1 MYLRLHEV
9 YLVED
14 KTKVQAT
21 DPNIYRIAY
30 GGDVAL
36 TTDATYPGA
45 EVYGVIYVDTAE
57 RICIIPN
64 VWDEQDADRAK
75 SVIRQS
81 LSLSVSH
88 R

>member
-14 KTKVQAT
+14 KTKART
-21 DPNIYRIAY
+21 NDPNIYRIAY

-45 EVYGVIYVDTAE
+45 EKYGVVYVDTAD

-75 SVIRQS
+75 SAIR
-81 LSLSVSH
+81 
-88 R
+88 RAP